1 MTKSIRTTILILLWG
16 VSFYPFAY
24 AANLGRLFTTPE
36 ERGVLDAGRSRI
48 SDTQTGKREG
58 RKEPEPS
65 GPLEPPPRII
75 FNGLMTRSQGPTIV
89 WINGSQINGSNK
101 VQKGFI
107 VELEKM
113 YGITV
118 PIFLSKAQQRCFLKP
133 GQTLNTQN
141 KRVQEN
147 FEPVKQENPEEVKQS
162 CINLTRHNQE
172 LP

>member
-58 RKEPEPS
+58 RKEPEPLE
-65 GPLEPPPRII
+65 LEPPPRII

-133 GQTLNTQN
+133 GQTLYTQD
-141 KRVQEN
+141 KRVQN
-147 FEPVKQENPEEVKQS
+147 FKPVKEENHEEVKPS
-162 CINLTRHNQE
+162 CINLTIHNQD